1 MKRKIR
7 LTESDLHNI
16 IKESVETILSEL
28 DWKTYANAEGE
39 ALKRSMGERP
49 LSAAKERRM
58 SDPKKQYKAWN
69 DITYANRR
77 FRDAKVKSFNDTHN
91 AAKMVKRSD
100 DGPKII
106 DDYDYLKTDV
116 GPFFG
121 NGYTFKNK
129 DERYK
134 PDFFY
139 TDAHK
144 KATEDTIND
153 TQEYS
158 DYLMG
163 NYEYQK
169 GKGWVKK

>member
-1 MKRKIR
+1 MKRTIK
-7 LTESDLHNI
+7 LTESDLHRV
-16 IKESVETILSEL
+16 IKESVNTILSEL
-28 DWKTYANAEGE
+28 DWKTYANAEIE
-39 ALKRSMGERP
+39 ALKRSAGRRP
-49 LSAAKERRM
+49 LSNAKSRLEVN
-58 SDPKKQYKAWN
+58 SPDKYYD
-69 DITYANRR
+69 DIKYANRR
-77 FRDAKVKSFNDTHN
+77 FRDAKIKSFNDTHN

-100 DGPKII
+100 EGPVFN
-106 DDYDYLKTDV
+106 DYDYLETDV
-116 GPFFG
+116 GPFYSYAYSDKLPNAG
-121 NGYTFKNK
+121 
-129 DERYK
+129 YK
-134 PDFFY
+134 PKPYFLY

>member
-1 MKRKIR
+1 MRQKIR
-7 LTESDLHNI
+7 LTESDLHRI

-39 ALKRSMGERP
+39 ALKREMGERP
-49 LSAAKERRM
+49 LSNAKSRQKVN
-58 SDPKKQYKAWN
+58 SPYKSFN

-77 FRDAKVKSFNDTHN
+77 FRDAKIKSFNDTHN

-100 DGPKII
+100 EGPVL
-106 DDYDYLKTDV
+106 DDYDYLKTNV

-121 NGYTFKNK
+121 NGY
-129 DERYK
+129 DSYRYK
-134 PDFFY
+134 DKRYRPDFYY

-153 TQEYS
+153 TQEFS